1 MFESW
6 PLYSGVEEGVPVHP
20 PHPTGCRAQ
29 LLPYGKR
36 SIAQSSW
43 SRASLVSAV
52 VEVTELALKMLV
64 ERKQTCGKATSA
76 VVITLF
82 KVVSVSLSLS
92 LRVQASLLFIV
103 LRSHSCVFLS

>member
-1 MFESW
+1 MS
-6 PLYSGVEEGVPVHP
+6 LHP
-20 PHPTGCRAQ
+20 PHPTGRRAQ
-29 LLPYGKR
+29 QLPYGKR

-64 ERKQTCGKATSA
+64 ERKQTRGKATSA
-76 VVITLF
+76 IITLF
-82 KVVSVSLSLS
+82 KVVSVSLSLP
-92 LRVQASLLFIV
+92 LRVQASLLFIA